1 MTTTDPRVLIRSGP
15 MTRFQIVVVA
25 LCVAIAALDGFD
37 VLVIAYTAPSIAR
50 EWRLGPTE
58 LGAVFSAGLIG
69 MGLGGVLLGAAGD
82 RFGRRPMALLSLLI
96 VTLGMSATA
105 YARDL
110 GDLAALRAFTGLG
123 IGGALVSIN
132 VIVSEYSSDRRR
144 NLAISLMTVGYPVGA
159 TLGGFAAIY
168 LIAQYGW
175 RSVYLFG
182 GAVGLALIPP
192 VLYLLPESIEFLVAR
207 GGGGALRKA
216 NRILSRMNEP
226 ALSVFPE
233 TANEKIARGG
243 LADIFRS
250 QHVLALAATSCVYFF
265 TSFTCYFL
273 LSWMPKLLVERGL
286 SLSGSISSS
295 LLMNLAGAV
304 GCVMFGVFAH
314 QLGPRKFAAGLMVGL
329 FAVTSLFGAMGDSAP
344 LLIAVTI
351 AIGFCLFAS
360 ITALYAIVPGA
371 FPVSIRST
379 GIGFAMSIGRIG
391 AVMGPFAAGIVF
403 AQGVSSLTYCA
414 MLAAPMLVSAVV
426 LYWVRAC
433 VSSATVRSELHR
445 LEAKVAETLVR

>member
-1 MTTTDPRVLIRSGP
+1 MNTTDPRVLIRSGP

-50 EWRLGPTE
+50 EWQLGPTD
-58 LGAVFSAGLIG
+58 LGAVFSAGLVG
-69 MGLGGVLLGAAGD
+69 MGLGGVLLGMAGD
-82 RFGRRPMALLSLLI
+82 KLGRRPMTLLSLVI
-96 VTLGMSATA
+96 VTLGMSAAA
-105 YARDL
+105 YARNL
-110 GDLAALRAFTGLG
+110 TDLAVLRAFTGLG

-132 VIVSEYSSDRRR
+132 VIVAEYSSERRR
-144 NLAISLMTVGYPVGA
+144 NLAISLMTVGYPIGA

-168 LIAQYGW
+168 LIAQFGW

-192 VLYLLPESIEFLVAR
+192 VLYLLPESIEFLVSR
-207 GGGGALRKA
+207 GGSQALQTA
-216 NRILSRMNEP
+216 NRILKRMNEP
-226 ALSVFPE
+226 AIAALPDA
-233 TANEKIARGG
+233 ANGEAARAG
-243 LADIFRS
+243 LDDIFRS

-286 SLSGSISSS
+286 SLSAGISSS
-295 LLMNLAGAV
+295 LLMNLAGAI
-304 GCVMFGVFAH
+304 GCVMFGIFAR
-314 QLGPRKFAAGLMVGL
+314 QLGPRRLAASLMVGL
-329 FAVTSLFGAMGDSAP
+329 FIVTTTFGLMGDSAP
-344 LLIAVTI
+344 TLTAITV

-371 FPVSIRST
+371 FPVAIRST

-403 AQGVSSLTYCA
+403 AQGVPGVVYCA
-414 MLAAPMLVSAVV
+414 LLAAPMLVSAAL
-426 LYWVRAC
+426 LYWVRAYTPS
-433 VSSATVRSELHR
+433 VQANATARHPLP
-445 LEAKVAETLVR
+445 A

>member
-1 MTTTDPRVLIRSGP
+1 MTPTDPRVLIRSGP

-50 EWRLGPTE
+50 EWQLSPTD

-69 MGLGGVLLGAAGD
+69 MGLGGILLGAAGD
-82 RFGRRPMALLSLLI
+82 HFGRRPMALLSLVI
-96 VTLGMSATA
+96 VSVGMTATA

-144 NLAISLMTVGYPVGA
+144 NLAISLMTVGYPIGA

-168 LIAQYGW
+168 LISQFGW

-192 VLYLLPESIEFLVAR
+192 VLYLLPESIELLVAR
-207 GGGGALRKA
+207 GGSQALQTV
-216 NRILSRMNEP
+216 NRILKRMNEP
-226 ALSVFPE
+226 ALSALPE
-233 TANEKIARGG
+233 NEKVAREG
-243 LADIFRS
+243 LTDIFQSR
-250 QHVLALAATSCVYFF
+250 HVLALAATSCVYFF

-286 SLSGSISSS
+286 SLSAGISSS

-304 GCVMFGVFAH
+304 GCIMFGVFAR

-329 FAVTSLFGAMGDSAP
+329 FVVTSLFGAIGDSAP

-371 FPVSIRST
+371 FPVAIRST

-403 AQGVSSLTYCA
+403 AQGIPSAIYCA

-426 LYWVRAC
+426 LYWVRAYAPS
-433 VSSATVRSELHR
+433 VSAVTPARRPLP
-445 LEAKVAETLVR
+445 A

>member
-1 MTTTDPRVLIRSGP
+1 MTTTDPRVLIKSGS

-50 EWRLGPTE
+50 EWQLGPTD

-69 MGLGGVLLGAAGD
+69 MGLGGVLLGVAGD
-82 RFGRRPMALLSLLI
+82 HFGRRPMALLSLVI

-144 NLAISLMTVGYPVGA
+144 NLAISLMTVGYPIGA

-168 LIAQYGW
+168 LIAQFGW

-182 GAVGLALIPP
+182 GVVGLVLIPP
-192 VLYLLPESIEFLVAR
+192 VLYLLPESIELLVSR
-207 GGGGALRKA
+207 GGSRALQTV

-226 ALSVFPE
+226 ALSALPE
-233 TANEKIARGG
+233 AMNEKATREG

-250 QHVLALAATSCVYFF
+250 RHLLALAATSCAYFF

-286 SLSGSISSS
+286 SLSAGISSS

-304 GCVMFGVFAH
+304 GCIMFGVFAR
-314 QLGPRKFAAGLMVGL
+314 QLGPRMYAAGLMVGL
-329 FAVTSLFGAMGDSAP
+329 FVVTSIFGVMGDSAP
-344 LLIAVTI
+344 LLIVVTV

-371 FPVSIRST
+371 FPVAIRST

-403 AQGVSSLTYCA
+403 AQGVSSAIYCA
-414 MLAAPMLVSAVV
+414 MLAAPMLISAAV
-426 LYWVRAC
+426 LYWVRAYAP
-433 VSSATVRSELHR
+433 SATAKDELQS
-445 LEAKVAETLVR
+445 LGTQAAGTQA